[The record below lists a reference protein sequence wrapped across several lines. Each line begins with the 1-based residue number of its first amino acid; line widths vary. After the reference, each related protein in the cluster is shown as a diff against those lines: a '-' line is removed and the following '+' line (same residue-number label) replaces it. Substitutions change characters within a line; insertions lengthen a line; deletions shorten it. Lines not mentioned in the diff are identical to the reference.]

1 MNSKNSSAEYSNQV
15 KEMNKPLV
23 VVVVGPTASG
33 KTSLGIEIAERLGG
47 EIVSADS
54 MQIYENMDIATAKP
68 TPQEQARVK
77 HHLVGFVPMGEK
89 FSVAKYKE
97 KATQAIDD
105 ILSREKLPVVVGGT
119 GLYIDTLINNTE
131 FLDYEESDIRT
142 KLEERCRNEGI
153 EALLE
158 ELGKIDPD
166 TAGRL
171 HINDTKRIIRALEVY
186 YSTGKTISQ
195 QDELSHKNESK
206 YRFCIIG
213 LNAKD
218 RQYLYDRINLRVD
231 LMLEAGLLE
240 ETRAFFASE
249 VSATAAQA
257 IGYKELKPYINS
269 LVSLEEAT
277 DKLKMESR
285 RYAKR
290 QLTWFRRNSSIN
302 WLYID
307 DMSSQELIDKACRII
322 ENER

>member
-1 MNSKNSSAEYSNQV
+1 MSSRNSLAEYSNQV
-15 KEMNKPLV
+15 NEMNKPLV
-23 VVVVGPTASG
+23 VVVLGPTASG
-33 KTSLGIEIAERLGG
+33 KTSLGIEIAEKFGG

-97 KATQAIDD
+97 KATQVIDD
-105 ILSREKLPVVVGGT
+105 ILNRGKLPIVVGGT

-131 FLDYEESDIRT
+131 FLDYEESDIRA
-142 KLEERCRNEGI
+142 KLEERCRKDGI
-153 EALLE
+153 EALLN
-158 ELGKIDPD
+158 ELAEIDPV
-166 TAGRL
+166 AAERL

-186 YSTGKTISQ
+186 YSTGKTITE
-195 QDELSHKNESK
+195 QDKLSHENESK

-213 LNAKD
+213 LNAND

-240 ETRAFFASE
+240 ETREFFNSE

-257 IGYKELKPYINS
+257 IGYKELKPYIDS
-269 LVSLEEAT
+269 LVSLQEAT

-290 QLTWFRRNSSIN
+290 QLTWFRRNSDIN

-307 DMSSQELIDKACRII
+307 ELSSQELIDTACRII

>member
-1 MNSKNSSAEYSNQV
+1 MAEYSNQV
-15 KEMNKPLV
+15 NEMNKPLV
-23 VVVVGPTASG
+23 VVVLGPTASG
-33 KTSLGIEIAERLGG
+33 KTSLGIEIAERFGG

-97 KATQAIDD
+97 KATQVIND
-105 ILSREKLPVVVGGT
+105 ILSRGKLPIVVGGT

-131 FLDYEESDIRT
+131 FLDYEESDIRA
-142 KLEERCRNEGI
+142 KLEERCQKDGI
-153 EALLE
+153 ESLLK
-158 ELGKIDPD
+158 ELAEIDPV
-166 TAGRL
+166 AAERL

-186 YSTGKTISQ
+186 YSTGKTITE
-195 QDELSHKNESK
+195 QDKLSHEIESK

-213 LNAKD
+213 LNAND

-240 ETRAFFASE
+240 ETKTFFDCE

-257 IGYKELKPYINS
+257 IGYKELKPYIDS
-269 LVSLEEAT
+269 LVTLDEAT

-290 QLTWFRRNSSIN
+290 QLTWFRRNSNIN

-307 DMSSQELIDKACRII
+307 EMSSQELIDTACRII